1 MTSDAGATELQVFE
15 GRRGLG
21 VLLPGWAGLADRIQ
35 TRRFF
40 HLPEWQEAAM
50 DWLEESPESVRFFA
64 LGDRN
69 MPDALCALKRRTM
82 WVAGLPLRVWE
93 PLQHPHIS
101 FSDILSVNA
110 DAGRALLE
118 AVMTAVGSRGLAWDV
133 IRLPRILD
141 DSCAYQAL
149 RLFDPRRAL
158 AVPVARYG
166 QLPLA
171 PYDRMTEHF
180 SKKRR
185 QHQRTAWNRASRA
198 GTVTFETARTGEELE
213 RAFPE
218 FLRIESSGWKG
229 EKGSAIE
236 HNTRVTGFYRG
247 LAESFA
253 KRDAC
258 EIHLMRLD
266 GKAIATEFCLVV
278 NDTCY
283 TVKTG
288 YDEEYRNL
296 SPGMLMMEYIVKRC
310 YEDLSL
316 VTVNLVTA
324 ASYMESWRPEFGEL
338 LNGYL
343 FNRTVRGTLARRIFP
358 LLRRGRQTHRSAAGT
373 MQGLLRSISR

>member
-1 MTSDAGATELQVFE
+1 MTFDAGTMDLKVFE
-15 GRRGLG
+15 GRDGLG
-21 VLLPGWAGLADRIQ
+21 VLRPAWARLTDRIQ

-40 HLPEWQEAAM
+40 HLPEWQEAAA
-50 DWLEESPESVRFFA
+50 DWLEEAPGSVRFFA
-64 LGDRN
+64 LMKDETLE
-69 MPDALCALKRRTM
+69 AVSALKPRRM
-82 WVAGLPLRVWE
+82 WMAGVSLRVWE
-93 PLQHPHIS
+93 PPQHPHIS
-101 FSDILSVNA
+101 FSDIVASGPE
-110 DAGRALLE
+110 AGRGLLE
-118 AVMTAVGSRGLAWDV
+118 AVMTEMDRGGCAWDV

-141 DSCAYQAL
+141 DSCAQQAL
-149 RLFDPRRAL
+149 RLFDSRRAL

-166 QLPLA
+166 QLSLA

-213 RAFPE
+213 RTFPE
-218 FLRIESSGWKG
+218 FLRIENSGWKG

-236 HNTRVTGFYRG
+236 HNPRVTGFYRG

-253 KRDAC
+253 KRGAC

-288 YDEEYRNL
+288 YDEAYRSL

-310 YEDLSL
+310 YENLSL
-316 VTVNLVTA
+316 ATVNLVTA
-324 ASYMESWRPEFGEL
+324 APYMESWRPEFGEI

-343 FNRTVRGTLARRIFP
+343 FNRTVRGTLARRILP
-358 LLRRGRQTHRSAAGT
+358 LLRRGREALRRVSRRTSRS
-373 MQGLLRSISR
+373 